1 MKHSA
6 WQNRAAAIFFS
17 VTAALFFLFFV
28 YMGSAE
34 TVSVYHGEQTHSYS
48 EFTDLEMELVRD
60 DTAPVGMRKVYRGVL
75 DPERSRESCLCFN
88 IAHHSIQVYFGDVL
102 QYSLSV
108 AQSNRIGRNVSSN
121 WCSVHVGT
129 EHAGE
134 TVTIILTPLF
144 EAAVGKNATFLLGSH
159 YSIAL
164 DLLRGELPQM
174 ILCVLCV
181 LLGLAVVAVFLYFR
195 CILKTDTGGM
205 VYLGLFSLLLGLWKL
220 TDLPSMPMLLPDHA
234 MALGYICLGSLFLLC
249 PCLLLY
255 LSTLFVDQLRRKL
268 WPVVSFICAVCLAV
282 LAMQVFGIREIRQNL
297 VISHVLLIVSIS
309 ALPAMALYNRVV
321 HKYSGLVRS
330 WRLLLLL
337 FAGIALDLTGYYK
350 NNDNATISFT
360 VLGFVIYAMIVFLGM
375 ILNTT
380 RKVNTDSLTGLVS
393 RSRWNE
399 LTNTAALP
407 ESYGILMIDL
417 NGLKKVNDTL
427 GHDMGD
433 QMIFRFSSIL
443 RNTLAPTSVICR
455 WGGDEFA
462 VLLAPAGRTFLEKQ
476 LEALDAAVREYNAE
490 CPELPIH
497 YAAGAAL
504 SGENPGLSQAELFRM
519 ADENMYRNKQQWYS
533 QKTAE

>member
-6 WQNRAAAIFFS
+6 RQNRTAAIFFS
-17 VTAALFFLFFV
+17 VTAALFALFFI

-34 TVSVYHGEQTHSYS
+34 SVSVYHAEQTHSYS
-48 EFTDLEMELVRD
+48 EFTNLEMELVSD
-60 DTAPVGMRKVYRGVL
+60 DTAPAGVRKVYRGML
-75 DPERSRESCLCFN
+75 DPERSEESCLCFN

-102 QYSLSV
+102 QYSLSG
-108 AQSNRIGRNVSSN
+108 AESNRIGRNVSSN

-129 EHAGE
+129 EYAGE
-134 TVTIILTPLF
+134 SVTIILTPLF
-144 EAAVGKNATFLLGSH
+144 EAAVGKNVTFLLGSH

-164 DLLRGELPQM
+164 DLLRRELPHM

-205 VYLGLFSLLLGLWKL
+205 VYLGLFSLLLGTWKL
-220 TDLPSMPMLLPDHA
+220 TDLPSMPMLIPEHA
-234 MALGYICLGSLFLLC
+234 MALGYICLGSLFLIC

-255 LSTLFVDQLRRKL
+255 LSTLFVDQQRGKL
-268 WPVVSFICAVCLAV
+268 WPVVSISCAVCLSV
-282 LAMQVFGIREIRQNL
+282 LVMQVFGIQEIRQNL
-297 VISHVLLIVSIS
+297 IFCHVLLILSIS
-309 ALPAMALYNRVV
+309 SLPVMALYNRIV
-321 HKYSGLVRS
+321 HKKSGLIRS

-337 FAGIALDLTGYYK
+337 FAGIVMDLTGYYK

-360 VLGFVIYAMIVFLGM
+360 VLGFVIYAMIVFMGM

-380 RKVNTDSLTGLVS
+380 RKINTDSLTGLVS
-393 RSRWNE
+393 RSRWND
-399 LTNTAALP
+399 LTNTAVLP

-427 GHDMGD
+427 GHEMGD
-433 QMIFRFSSIL
+433 LMIFRFSSIL
-443 RNTLAPTSVICR
+443 RNTLSPTSVICR

-462 VLLAPAGRTFLEKQ
+462 VLLAPATRPILDKQ
-476 LEALDAAVREYNAE
+476 QEALDAAVRAYNME

-504 SGENPGLSQAELFRM
+504 STENPGLSPAELFRT
-519 ADENMYRNKQQWYS
+519 ADENMYRNKQQWYRN
-533 QKTAE
+533 KTGE